1 MKILHALEEIT
12 DGEPRVF
19 VLGFFDGCH
28 LGHQAVFK
36 EAAKLAEEKSAG
48 IGVITFY
55 PHPMSVLA
63 PGIRVPLLQS
73 EEEKAESF
81 RKAGMDLA
89 VFIRPTKEF
98 LSETAESFLK
108 NLADIPGIKGI
119 VTGDNFSFGKGA
131 SGNVSSM
138 KSYFEGSDVAVVTA
152 PLVSEG
158 GKVLSSTTEGT
169 IRCQATSFTASTE
182 EMISWAFRQRT
193 FACPMHASF
202 LPTASMRRRQG
213 SKGNAIRPSQTSGRI
228 RPLATAKK
236 QSKPSSLI
244 IRGEVKFDS
253 VDALKAQIESDI
265 ETAKKILF

>member
-89 VFIRPTKEF
+89 VFI
-98 LSETAESFLK
+98 A
-108 NLADIPGIKGI
+108 
-119 VTGDNFSFGKGA
+119 
-131 SGNVSSM
+131 
-138 KSYFEGSDVAVVTA
+138 
-152 PLVSEG
+152 
-158 GKVLSSTTEGT
+158 
-169 IRCQATSFTASTE
+169 
-182 EMISWAFRQRT
+182 
-193 FACPMHASF
+193 
-202 LPTASMRRRQG
+202 RRR
-213 SKGNAIRPSQTSGRI
+213 N
-228 RPLATAKK
+228 
-236 QSKPSSLI
+236 SSL
-244 IRGEVKFDS
+244 KQQNHS
-253 VDALKAQIESDI
+253 
-265 ETAKKILF
+265 

>member
-131 SGNVSSM
+131 SGNVSSRTLRISA
-138 KSYFEGSDVAVVTA
+138 KFS
-152 PLVSEG
+152 
-158 GKVLSSTTEGT
+158 LSFAEIGITPANGY
-169 IRCQATSFTASTE
+169 
-182 EMISWAFRQRT
+182 AF
-193 FACPMHASF
+193 
-202 LPTASMRRRQG
+202 
-213 SKGNAIRPSQTSGRI
+213 
-228 RPLATAKK
+228 
-236 QSKPSSLI
+236 
-244 IRGEVKFDS
+244 
-253 VDALKAQIESDI
+253 
-265 ETAKKILF
+265 

>member
-63 PGIRVPLLQS
+63 PDIRVPLLQS

-108 NLADIPGIKGI
+108 SLADIPGIKGI

-152 PLVSEG
+152 PLGFRRRKSTVEHDGTHADRG
-158 GKVLSSTTEGT
+158 GKSRRGSK
-169 IRCQATSFTASTE
+169 TSWKE
-182 EMISWAFRQRT
+182 
-193 FACPMHASF
+193 
-202 LPTASMRRRQG
+202 LYDVRRRRSRLPQR
-213 SKGNAIRPSQTSGRI
+213 K
-228 RPLATAKK
+228 
-236 QSKPSSLI
+236 
-244 IRGEVKFDS
+244 
-253 VDALKAQIESDI
+253 
-265 ETAKKILF
+265 